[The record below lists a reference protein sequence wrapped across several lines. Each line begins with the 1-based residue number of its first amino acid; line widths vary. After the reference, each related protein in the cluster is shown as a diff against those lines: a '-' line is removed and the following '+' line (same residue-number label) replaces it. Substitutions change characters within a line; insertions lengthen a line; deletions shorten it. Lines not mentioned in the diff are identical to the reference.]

1 MYSLDPND
9 LRQAVVANATSALA
23 EDVAGGDINAALIG
37 AHSLAHARVI
47 TREAA
52 VICGVDWV
60 NEVFHQLD
68 PQVTLTWHVQDG
80 DRVAANDI
88 LVEISGKARSL
99 LTGER
104 AALNFLQLLSATA
117 TRTAH
122 FVALLEGTGVNL
134 LDTRKTLPGLRLAQK
149 YAVTCGGGQSHRM
162 GLYDAFL
169 IKENH
174 IAACGGIGATV
185 AAARELAPGKAVEV
199 ETENLA
205 ELAEALAAGADVI
218 MLDNFSLEDT
228 RTAVAT
234 TAGRARL
241 EASGNVNAETLRGI
255 AETGVDY
262 ISMGTLT
269 KDVNAID
276 LSLRLSI
283 QAA

>member
-1 MYSLDPND
+1 MYPINPND
-9 LRQAVVANATSALA
+9 LRRAIVANVTAALA
-23 EDVAGGDINAALIG
+23 EDVADGDINAALI
-37 AHSLAHARVI
+37 AEHSEAHARVI
-47 TREAA
+47 TREPA

-68 PQVTLTWHVQDG
+68 PGVTLVWHVQDG
-80 DRVAANDI
+80 DRVAADDT
-88 LVEISGKARSL
+88 LVEIKGKARSL

-117 TRTAH
+117 TRAAH
-122 FVALLEGTGVNL
+122 FVAMLEGTGVNL

-174 IAACGGIGATV
+174 ITACGGIGEAV
-185 AAARELAPGKAVEV
+185 RAARALAPGKLVEV
-199 ETENLA
+199 ETENLD
-205 ELAEALAAGADVI
+205 ELAQALEAGADVI
-218 MLDNFSLEDT
+218 MLDNFSLADT

-234 TAGRARL
+234 ATGQAKL
-241 EASGNVNAETLRGI
+241 EASGNVNADTLRGI

-269 KDVNAID
+269 KDVTAID
-276 LSLRLSI
+276 LSMRLFI
-283 QAA
+283 QP

>member
-1 MYSLDPND
+1 MYPIDLND
-9 LRQAVVANATSALA
+9 LRQSIVANVAASLA
-23 EDVAGGDINAALIG
+23 EDVASGDINAALI
-37 AHSLAHARVI
+37 AEQSEAHARVI
-47 TREAA
+47 TRETA

-68 PQVTLTWHVQDG
+68 PDVRLEWHVQDG
-80 DRVAANDI
+80 DRVAANDT
-88 LVEISGKARSL
+88 LVEINGKARSL

-117 TRTAH
+117 TRAAH
-122 FVALLEGTGVNL
+122 FVAMLEGTGVNL

-174 IAACGGIGATV
+174 ILACGGIGAAV
-185 AAARELAPGKAVEV
+185 RAARDLAPGKAVEV
-199 ETENLA
+199 ETENLS
-205 ELAEALAAGADVI
+205 ELAEALEAGADVI

-234 TAGRARL
+234 TSGRARL
-241 EASGNVNAETLRGI
+241 EASGNVNADTLRGI

-269 KDVNAID
+269 KDVTAID
-276 LSLRLSI
+276 LSMRLFI
-283 QAA
+283 QD

>member
-1 MYSLDPND
+1 MYPIDPND
-9 LRQAVVANATSALA
+9 LRLAIVANVKAALT
-23 EDVAGGDINAALIG
+23 EDVASGDINAALIG
-37 AHSLAHARVI
+37 EYSQAKAKVI

-68 PQVTLTWHVQDG
+68 PDVTLVWHVQDG
-80 DRVAANDI
+80 DRVAADDT
-88 LVEISGKARSL
+88 LVEIAGKARSL

-117 TRTAH
+117 TRAAH
-122 FVALLEGTGVNL
+122 FVAMLEDTGVNL

-174 IAACGGIGATV
+174 ITACGGISEAV
-185 AAARELAPGKAVEV
+185 RAARALAPGKQVEV

-205 ELAEALAAGADVI
+205 ELAGALDAGADVI
-218 MLDNFSLEDT
+218 MLDNFSLDDT
-228 RTAVAT
+228 RTAVAK

-269 KDVNAID
+269 KDVTAVD
-276 LSLRLSI
+276 LSMRLFI
-283 QAA
+283 RA

>member
-1 MYSLDPND
+1 MYPIDPND
-9 LRQAVVANATSALA
+9 LRQAIVANVKAALT
-23 EDVAGGDINAALIG
+23 EDVASGDINAALI
-37 AHSLAHARVI
+37 AEQSEAQARII
-47 TREAA
+47 TRESA

-68 PQVTLTWHVQDG
+68 PDVTLVWHVQDG
-80 DRVAANDI
+80 DRVAADDT
-88 LVEISGKARSL
+88 LVEIRGKARSL

-104 AALNFLQLLSATA
+104 AALNFLQLLSATS

-122 FVALLEGTGVNL
+122 FVAMLEGTGVNL

-174 IAACGGIGATV
+174 ILACGGIGAAV
-185 AAARELAPGKAVEV
+185 KAAHALAPGKQVEV

-205 ELAEALAAGADVI
+205 ELAEALEAGADVI
-218 MLDNFSLEDT
+218 MLDNFSLDDT
-228 RTAVAT
+228 RTAVAI
-234 TAGRARL
+234 AKGKAKL
-241 EASGNVNAETLRGI
+241 EASGNVNADTLRGI

-269 KDVNAID
+269 KDVTAID
-276 LSLRLSI
+276 LSMRLYI
-283 QAA
+283 QA

>member
-1 MYSLDPND
+1 MYPIDLND
-9 LRQAVVANATSALA
+9 LRQSIVANVAASLV
-23 EDVAGGDINAALIG
+23 EDVASGDINAALI
-37 AHSLAHARVI
+37 AEQSEAHARVI
-47 TREAA
+47 TRETA

-68 PQVTLTWHVQDG
+68 PDVRLEWHVRDG
-80 DRVAANDI
+80 DRVAANDT
-88 LVEISGKARSL
+88 LVEITGKARSL

-117 TRTAH
+117 TRAAD
-122 FVALLEGTGVNL
+122 FVAMLEGTGVNL

-174 IAACGGIGATV
+174 ILACGGIGAAVT
-185 AAARELAPGKAVEV
+185 AARDLAPGKAVEV
-199 ETENLA
+199 ETENLS
-205 ELAEALAAGADVI
+205 ELAEALEAGADVI

-241 EASGNVNAETLRGI
+241 EASGNVNADTLRGI

-269 KDVNAID
+269 KDVTAID
-276 LSLRLSI
+276 LSMRLFI
-283 QAA
+283 QD

>member
-1 MYSLDPND
+1 MYPIDPND
-9 LRQAVVANATSALA
+9 LRQSIVTNVAASLA
-23 EDVAGGDINAALIG
+23 EDVASGDINAALI
-37 AHSLAHARVI
+37 AEHSEAHARVI
-47 TREAA
+47 TRETA

-68 PQVTLTWHVQDG
+68 PDVTLEWHVRDG
-80 DRVAANDI
+80 DRVAANDT
-88 LVEISGKARSL
+88 LVAINGKARSL

-104 AALNFLQLLSATA
+104 AALNFMQLLSATA
-117 TRTAH
+117 TRAAH
-122 FVALLEGTGVNL
+122 FVAMLEGTGVNL

-174 IAACGGIGATV
+174 ILACGGIGAAV
-185 AAARELAPGKAVEV
+185 AAARDLAPGKAVEV
-199 ETENLA
+199 ETENLS
-205 ELAEALAAGADVI
+205 ELAEALEAGADVI
-218 MLDNFSLEDT
+218 MLDNFSIEDT

-241 EASGNVNAETLRGI
+241 EASGNVNADTLRGI

-269 KDVNAID
+269 KDVTAID
-276 LSLRLSI
+276 LSMRLFI
-283 QAA
+283 QD

>member
-1 MYSLDPND
+1 MYPIDPND
-9 LRQAVVANATSALA
+9 LRQSIVTNVAASLA
-23 EDVAGGDINAALIG
+23 EDVASGDINAALI
-37 AHSLAHARVI
+37 AEHSEAHARVI
-47 TREAA
+47 TRETA

-68 PQVTLTWHVQDG
+68 PDVTLEWHVRDG
-80 DRVAANDI
+80 DRVAANDT
-88 LVEISGKARSL
+88 LVAINGKARSL

-117 TRTAH
+117 TRAAH
-122 FVALLEGTGVNL
+122 FVAMLEGTGVNL

-174 IAACGGIGATV
+174 ILACGGIGAAV
-185 AAARELAPGKAVEV
+185 AAARDLAPGKAVEV
-199 ETENLA
+199 ETENLS
-205 ELAEALAAGADVI
+205 ELAEALEAGADVI
-218 MLDNFSLEDT
+218 MLDNFSIEDT

-241 EASGNVNAETLRGI
+241 EASGNVNADTLRGI

-269 KDVNAID
+269 KDVTAID
-276 LSLRLSI
+276 LSMRLFI
-283 QAA
+283 QD